1 MKPIKLNFNEME
13 FSSWIARLNTAKK
26 VAQKL
31 LDEVNTIGS
40 YRLTLD
46 GLKQMMNGRHEQVAA
61 AIEAETVAELNRV
74 GISSQAVRIA
84 AIKGDLEAFYTI
96 ANKQLLRTDYEII
109 EALTISPNSTVNISS
124 TAVER
129 MREQLTHYIRT
140 ESGAQL
146 YELHKAAAEAMET
159 FYRAAGVF
167 NNLNFR
173 QAFIWGKADKIVLY
187 PLDYDT
193 AAAAE

>member
-13 FSSWIARLNTAKK
+13 FSSWISRLNTAKK

-31 LDEVNTIGS
+31 LNDVNTIGS

-46 GLKQMMNGRHEQVAA
+46 GLKQLMDGRHEQVAE
-61 AIEAETVAELNRV
+61 AIEAATIAELDRV
-74 GISSQAVRIA
+74 GISSQAVRLA

-96 ANKQLLRTDYEII
+96 VNRQVLRTDYEII
-109 EALTISPNSTVNISS
+109 EALTISPNGTVNISS

-140 ESGAQL
+140 EAGAQL

-167 NNLNFR
+167 NSLNYR
-173 QAFIWGKADKIVLY
+173 QAFSWGAADKIVLC

-193 AAAAE
+193 AAKAE